1 MDTSANNGKLRIAI
15 LQRVCPSYRVALFR
29 QFSEKQDIDFQL
41 FIGDDIPDTKV
52 KSAIDLD
59 SIKHIKL
66 RTRFIKIGRRV
77 FPWHVNL
84 VDELRL
90 FAPDVILCEGESHFL
105 GYLQAICYK
114 LFFNNK
120 VGLMHWCFISLPGE
134 LHRLKSITFKIKRFF
149 SRFFDAFVVYS
160 SYSKQRLIELG
171 HSQEKIFVAT
181 NVGDVQKFLHMS
193 AVLTESK
200 SEARLKLKLL
210 ERFTV
215 LYSGTLDDN
224 KRPDMLLDLA
234 DVCDRNKFNFVLLGN
249 GVLLDTLQRRAS
261 YEKLTNV
268 FLPGRVTKDLL
279 LYYRAADVLLIP
291 GRGGIVMSEALAFG
305 VPVIVYQADGTE
317 YDLIINEITGLHV
330 LSDSIND
337 FKRALIWLQEN
348 PQKCSDM
355 GLNGRKLIIN
365 HYTTQNMVKSIIDAA
380 HYTQKMRA
388 KVNKS
393 H

>member
-1 MDTSANNGKLRIAI
+1 METSANNKKLRIAI
-15 LQRVCPSYRVALFR
+15 LQRVCPNYRIALFS

-41 FIGDDIPDTKV
+41 FIGDDIPCSKV
-52 KSAIDLD
+52 KSAIDLS
-59 SIKHIKL
+59 SIKHTKL
-66 RTRFIKIGRRV
+66 RTRFLKIGRRV

-84 VDELRL
+84 VDELRR

-114 LFFNNK
+114 IIFNNDVK
-120 VGLMHWCFISLPGE
+120 LMHWCFISLPGE
-134 LHRLKSITFKIKRFF
+134 SHRLNSLTFKIKSFF
-149 SRFFDAFVVYS
+149 RMFFDAFVVYS

-171 HSQEKIFVAT
+171 HPEEKIFVAT
-181 NVGDVQKFLHMS
+181 NVGDVQKFLNMS

-234 DVCDRNKFNFVLLGN
+234 DVCDSNKFNFVLLGN

-268 FLPGRVTKDLL
+268 FLPGRVTEDLL

-291 GRGGIVMSEALAFG
+291 GRGGIVISEALAFG

-330 LSDSIND
+330 LSDSIKD

-355 GLNGRKLIIN
+355 GLNGRKLLIN
-365 HYTTQNMVKSIIDAA
+365 HYTTQNMVKNIIDAA
-380 HYTQKMRA
+380 HYTQKLRA
-388 KVNKS
+388 KVIKS